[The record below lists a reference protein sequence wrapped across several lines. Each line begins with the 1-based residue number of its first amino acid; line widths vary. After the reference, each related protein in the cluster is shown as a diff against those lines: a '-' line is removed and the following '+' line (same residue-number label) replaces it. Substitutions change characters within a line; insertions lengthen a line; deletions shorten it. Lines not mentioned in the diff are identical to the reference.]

1 MEAHPPSLRARL
13 ATLVRRPAFERTIIA
28 LIILNALLLG
38 LDTYAWVHARFGAM
52 IAALDRLILMVF
64 AAEIAAR
71 MIADGRR
78 FFRDPWSVFD
88 FLVVAVALVP
98 AAGPFAV
105 LRALRIIRA
114 LRLITAVESMRRVI
128 GGLLEALPGMGS
140 IVALLGLI
148 FYVASVM
155 TTELFGARFPEWFG
169 TLGRSAYTLFQIM
182 TLESWSMGIV
192 RPVMEVYPWAWLFFV
207 PFIVV
212 TAFAVLN
219 LFIGIIVN
227 AMQKEHEELLRAQR
241 EETGDE
247 LQRILAELRALR
259 EEQRELLAKL
269 RTRTPEPQAST
280 APNPAPPPPAS
291 EP

>member
-1 MEAHPPSLRARL
+1 M
-13 ATLVRRPAFERTIIA
+13 LVRRPAFERAVIA

-38 LDTYAWVHARFGAM
+38 LDTYPWVHARFGAV
-52 IAALDRLILMVF
+52 IAWLDRLILAVF
-64 AAEIAAR
+64 VAEIAAR
-71 MIADGRR
+71 VIVHGRG

-88 FLVVAVALVP
+88 FLVVAVALMP

-192 RPVMEVYPWAWLFFV
+192 RPVMAVYPWAWLFFV
-207 PFIVV
+207 PFIVI

-259 EEQRELLAKL
+259 EEQRELLRQL
-269 RTRTPEPQAST
+269 RTRAPESPAST
-280 APNPAPPPPAS
+280 APNPAPRPPAS

>member
-1 MEAHPPSLRARL
+1 MDASGPQLRARIGR
-13 ATLVRRPAFERTIIA
+13 LVRAPAFERAIIT
-28 LIILNALLLG
+28 LIIVNALLLG
-38 LDTYAWVHARFGAM
+38 LDTYAWVHDRFGAA
-52 IAALDRLILMVF
+52 IASLDRLILAVF
-64 AAEIAAR
+64 VAEIAAR
-71 MIADGRR
+71 MLVHGRG

-88 FLVVAVALVP
+88 FLVVAVALMP
-98 AAGPFAV
+98 SAGPFAV

-140 IVALLGLI
+140 IVALLALI
-148 FYVASVM
+148 FYVAAVM

-192 RPVMEVYPWAWLFFV
+192 RPVMEVYPWAWMFFI
-207 PFIVV
+207 PFIVI

-227 AMQKEHEELLRAQR
+227 AMQKEHEELLRVQQ

-247 LQRILAELRALR
+247 LQRILTELRAVHSELQALR
-259 EEQRELLAKL
+259 RSIRGLH
-269 RTRTPEPQAST
+269 RPGHD
-280 APNPAPPPPAS
+280 
-291 EP
+291 

>member
-1 MEAHPPSLRARL
+1 MDASGPQLRARIGR
-13 ATLVRRPAFERTIIA
+13 LVRAPAFERAIIT
-28 LIILNALLLG
+28 LIIVNALLLG
-38 LDTYAWVHARFGAM
+38 LDTYAWVHDRFGAA
-52 IAALDRLILMVF
+52 IASLDRLILAVF
-64 AAEIAAR
+64 VAEIAAR
-71 MIADGRR
+71 MLVHGRG

-88 FLVVAVALVP
+88 FLVVAVALMP
-98 AAGPFAV
+98 SAGPFAV

-140 IVALLGLI
+140 IVALLALI
-148 FYVASVM
+148 FYVAAVM

-192 RPVMEVYPWAWLFFV
+192 RPVMEVYPWAWMFFI
-207 PFIVV
+207 PFIVI

-227 AMQKEHEELLRAQR
+227 AMQKEHEELLRAQQ

-247 LQRILAELRALR
+247 LQRILTELRALR
-259 EEQRELLAKL
+259 SELQAL
-269 RTRTPEPQAST
+269 RRSIRGLDRPHHD
-280 APNPAPPPPAS
+280 
-291 EP
+291 